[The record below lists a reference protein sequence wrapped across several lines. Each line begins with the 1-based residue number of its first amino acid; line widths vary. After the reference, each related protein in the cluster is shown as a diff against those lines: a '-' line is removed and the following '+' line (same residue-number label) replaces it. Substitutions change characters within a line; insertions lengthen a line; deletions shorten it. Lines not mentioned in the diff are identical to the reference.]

1 MGWIKKLNGVSEA
14 QVGDARDDDNSTKAD
29 SIKINYTCI
38 MNPRVRKAAPIILV
52 FALAALVFIIR
63 QCKDERGTKESATRK
78 TTTSANRDQGF
89 DRRISYIEYSNHAK
103 CRMGCRKISQS
114 EVEEIM
120 QAGKI
125 NYNKSDLKNAR
136 CPRYAVEGVTADNQK
151 VRIVFAQCNE
161 KTQVVTVIDLDTEWS
176 CNCPGDD
183 KKFDNKN

>member
-1 MGWIKKLNGVSEA
+1 
-14 QVGDARDDDNSTKAD
+14 
-29 SIKINYTCI
+29 
-38 MNPRVRKAAPIILV
+38 MNPQARKAAPIILV

-63 QCKDERGTKESATRK
+63 QCKDERGSIDSTKGKS
-78 TTTSANRDQGF
+78 TTSVNRDQGF

-103 CRMGCRKISQS
+103 CRMGCRKISQA

-120 QAGKI
+120 LDGKI
-125 NYNKSDLKNAR
+125 NYNKSDLKNSR
-136 CPRYAVEGVTADNQK
+136 CPRYAVEGVTTDNQK

>member
-1 MGWIKKLNGVSEA
+1 
-14 QVGDARDDDNSTKAD
+14 
-29 SIKINYTCI
+29 
-38 MNPRVRKAAPIILV
+38 MNQQLKKAAPIILV

-63 QCKDERGTKESATRK
+63 KCKDDQASGAETTVTKSDSKKKNTGVID
-78 TTTSANRDQGF
+78 RDKGF

-103 CRMGCRKISQS
+103 CRMGCRKISQA

-120 QAGKI
+120 QEGKI

-136 CPRYAVEGVTADNQK
+136 CPRYAVEGVTTDDQK

-161 KTQVVTVIDLDTEWS
+161 KTAVVTVIDLDTEWS

>member
-1 MGWIKKLNGVSEA
+1 
-14 QVGDARDDDNSTKAD
+14 
-29 SIKINYTCI
+29 
-38 MNPRVRKAAPIILV
+38 MNPDARKAAPIILV
-52 FALAALVFIIR
+52 FALVALVFIIR
-63 QCKDERGTKESATRK
+63 QCKDGPDTKVSTTRK
-78 TTTSANRDQGF
+78 STTSTNRDQGF

-103 CRMGCRKISQS
+103 CRMGCRKISQT

-136 CPRYAVEGVTADNQK
+136 CPRYAVEGVTTDKQK